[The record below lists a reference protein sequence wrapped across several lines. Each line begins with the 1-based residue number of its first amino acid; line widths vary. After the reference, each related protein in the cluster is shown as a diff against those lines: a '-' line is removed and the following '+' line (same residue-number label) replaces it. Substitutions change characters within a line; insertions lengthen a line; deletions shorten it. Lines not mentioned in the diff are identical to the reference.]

1 MTELVRKEEERQS
14 VASGGPT
21 VAVAFGGGGARGLS
35 HIHVIRALDEM
46 GIRPVAISGASIGA
60 IMGAAMASGMSGDE
74 IKDYVIGMLGN
85 RADIVARL
93 FRRPASIAAVVD
105 RGFRIGQFDVQRIL
119 QNFMPDT
126 IPHDFSEL
134 GIPLHVIATDFYG
147 HHETVFSEG
156 ELWSALAASA
166 AIPALFRPVR
176 RDGRIFID
184 GGIFNPVPYNHIV
197 DKADIVLG
205 IDVVGTPRGDPRR
218 IPKPIDSLYGTSQLM
233 MRSILKLKL
242 QLQPPDVFIQ
252 PPVSNFRVMDF
263 LKAKQII
270 AMTEPVHDEVRRKL
284 EQAIEA
290 RLKAPVAG

>member
-1 MTELVRKEEERQS
+1 MDKPASKEKAPARQ
-14 VASGGPT
+14 ATGDPT

-35 HIHVIRALDEM
+35 HIHIIRALDDL

-60 IMGAAMASGMSGDE
+60 IMGAAMAGGMTGEE
-74 IKDYVIGMLGN
+74 IREYTLGLAGN

-93 FRRPASIAAVVD
+93 FRRPASVAAAVD
-105 RGFRIGQFDVQRIL
+105 RGFRIGQFDVQRIV
-119 QNFMPDT
+119 QNFMPDI
-126 IPHDFSEL
+126 IPHDFSAL

-184 GGIFNPVPYNHIV
+184 GGIFNPVPYDHIIG
-197 DKADIVLG
+197 KADIVLG

-218 IPKPIDSLYGTSQLM
+218 VPKPIDSLYGTSQLM

-242 QLQPPDVFIQ
+242 QMQPPDVFIQ
-252 PPVSNFRVMDF
+252 PPVSDFRVMDF
-263 LKAKQII
+263 LKAQQII
-270 AMTEPVHDEVRRKL
+270 KATEPVYDEVRRKL
-284 EQAIEA
+284 EAAIEKRA
-290 RLKAPVAG
+290 SEPAA

>member
-1 MTELVRKEEERQS
+1 MTGPISKKTQPAPAQS
-14 VASGGPT
+14 GEPT
-21 VAVAFGGGGARGLS
+21 VAVAFGGGGARGLA

-46 GIRPVAISGASIGA
+46 GIRPVALSGASIGA
-60 IMGAAMASGMSGDE
+60 IMGAAMASGMDGDE
-74 IKDYVIGMLGN
+74 ISEYTLSLLSN
-85 RADIVARL
+85 RADIIARL
-93 FRRPASIAAVVD
+93 FRRPASIAAVAD
-105 RGFRIGQFDVQRIL
+105 RGFRLGQFDVQRIV
-119 QNFMPDT
+119 QNFMPEAV
-126 IPHDFSEL
+126 PHDFTKL
-134 GIPLHVIATDFYG
+134 DIPLLVIATDYFG

-166 AIPALFRPVR
+166 AIPALFLPVR

-184 GGIFNPVPYNHIV
+184 GGIFNPVPYDHILG
-197 DKADIVLG
+197 KADIVVG

-242 QLQPPDVFIQ
+242 KLQPPDVFIQ

-270 AMTEPVHDEVRRKL
+270 QVTEPVRDEVKRKL
-284 EQAIEA
+284 DRVIEA
-290 RLKAPVAG
+290 RIKEPAG